1 MLTSV
6 SVIDRWRGN
15 DLGKKCKKQNR
26 NAPGDVQ
33 SWAQHDPNGEQ
44 NLMRFESDRP
54 DLTPGGGGGGGGG
67 DDVTVDNRGVITDA
81 GCNDDDDDGRLGL

>member
-15 DLGKKCKKQNR
+15 DLGKKRKKQNR

-54 DLTPGGGGGGGGG
+54 DLTPGGGGGGGG
-67 DDVTVDNRGVITDA
+67 DDLTVDNRGVITDA